1 MKVFKNVNSIPVL
14 STECGL
20 QIMFDQYT
28 MLSESQVLILKLR
41 GNIVASVVHPYSVKA
56 FQLIIDTLTND

>member
-14 STECGL
+14 STACGL

-41 GNIVASVVHPYSVKA
+41 GDGVASVKYPESLKA
-56 FQLIIDTLTND
+56 FQLIMDTLTND